1 MGKTEPGFILQ
12 GLSATMESLNV
23 ESEDMV
29 YKAMA
34 RLEHAQDKL
43 PWAEK
48 YRQWASLCCTTGK
61 VCPRTMP
68 LKNITNYL

>member
-12 GLSATMESLNV
+12 GLSATMGSLNV
-23 ESEDMV
+23 EIEDMV

-43 PWAEK
+43 PWAEE
-48 YRQWASLCCTTGK
+48 
-61 VCPRTMP
+61 
-68 LKNITNYL
+68 I